1 MEKLFQKISLK
12 LLLLFSVAAVLLVLL
27 GFGLY
32 RYFKQKNIKFY
43 TIAIFHDS
51 TSQTPE
57 DLAIMKLVIGKKVAE
72 INEKGGIAGR
82 NIRIKYLD
90 DKGNPDST
98 LKVVKESISDK
109 TLIAY
114 LGCWGSSN
122 AIAVAKLI
130 SDHKIPYI
138 GGYSVTSIAKPYPN
152 MFTYEIGV
160 DQFAFSTYN
169 LLSAKAKR
177 VAFIGNT
184 EDVFSNE
191 LIHKIKALNR
201 ENHGFDLVVEKW
213 YPRDHKFSQQELD
226 QIAKTLKGNADF
238 LFLSVNAKHSDIILE
253 QLWQHNLKLP
263 VFSGFIDIP
272 IIDSSIP
279 GFKQAEIYDISVFG
293 IPSALNMRL
302 QVLKDRYKTELKESI
317 KLDFQLGFAALI
329 ADAVGL
335 VNAAAPPT
343 STEKNIREEITKGL
357 HRYVNGD
364 KLYRGKLLDWYFNED
379 RILATEAVLGWKPA
393 NLEKPILAPY
403 QFLRSDT
410 GLTKTQVLYTNIDL
424 IRIDR
429 ISDEEGSFNARFYL
443 EINSKKNIS
452 IEKLDF
458 ANAARNEI
466 NQEPL
471 LDIKLLRADSA
482 NGNDEIFN
490 YLYKVSGKF
499 YYSRNLKNYPFDRQQ
514 FTITLQTNSAY
525 EPFLI
530 QPPAL
535 YQRDTS
541 FTSPG
546 WEYVSNYVGY
556 NHDIIYTAKNFIS
569 KPTHIP
575 FYKFNYTYVLKR
587 AQVDFFLKVLTPLLA
602 ILIITYFSVFIP
614 FNEFEA
620 LCAIQVTAL
629 LSAIALY
636 FSTYKPEMQN
646 ATTSDKIFIFT
657 YIMITTLIGT
667 SILIYTLHFKNKKRN
682 VFGRAARFYQWYIFP
697 AIVICYTI
705 IIRFF

>member
-1 MEKLFQKISLK
+1 MKIIFRTISLK
-12 LLLLFSVAAVLLVLL
+12 LMLFFLAASVLLVLL
-27 GFGLY
+27 GFGVY
-32 RYFKQKNIKFY
+32 HYFKQKEIKFY
-43 TIAIFHDS
+43 TIAVFFDS

-57 DLAIMKLVIGKKVAE
+57 DLEVIELIIGKKVAE
-72 INEKGGIAGR
+72 INENGGIAGR

-114 LGCWGSSN
+114 LGCWGSSK

-130 SDHKIPYI
+130 ADHKIPFI
-138 GGYSVTSIAKPYPN
+138 GGYSVTSLARSYPN

-169 LLSAKAKR
+169 LLSAKAEK

-184 EDVFSNE
+184 EDVFSNV
-191 LIHKIKALNR
+191 LIRKIKALNQ
-201 ENHGFDLVVEKW
+201 ESHGFDLVLEKW

-226 QIAKTLKGNADF
+226 QIAENLKGNADF

-253 QLWQHNLKLP
+253 QIWQHNLKLP
-263 VFSGFIDIP
+263 LFSGFIDIP
-272 IIDSSIP
+272 IINASIP

-302 QVLKDRYKTELKESI
+302 QVLKDVYKAELKENI
-317 KLDFQLGFAALI
+317 KLDFQLGFAALL
-329 ADAVGL
+329 ADVIGL
-335 VNAAAPPT
+335 VKASAPPT
-343 STEKNIREEITKGL
+343 ANEKNIREGITNGL
-357 HRYVNGD
+357 HHYITGD
-364 KLYRGKLLDWYFNED
+364 RLYRGKLMDWYFNED
-379 RILATEAVLGWKPA
+379 RVLANEAILGWKPA
-393 NLEKPILAPY
+393 NFEKPILAPY
-403 QFLRSDT
+403 QYLRSDS
-410 GLTKTQVLYTNIDL
+410 GLIKTQVLYTNVDL
-424 IRIDR
+424 VRIDH

-443 EINSKKNIS
+443 EISSKNNIS
-452 IEKLDF
+452 IKKLDF

-471 LDIKLLRADSA
+471 LDIKLMRANSTSGKDR
-482 NGNDEIFN
+482 IFN

-514 FTITLQTNSAY
+514 FNITLQTNSAY

-530 QPPAL
+530 QPPIQF
-535 YQRDTS
+535 QRDTT

-546 WEYVSNYVGY
+546 WEYVSNYVGFD
-556 NHDIIYTAKNFIS
+556 HDIIYNARNFIS

-614 FNEFEA
+614 FREFEA
-620 LCAIQVTAL
+620 LCGIQVTAL
-629 LSAIALY
+629 LASIALY

-667 SILIYTLHFKNKKRN
+667 SILIYTLHFKNKEKN
-682 VFGRAARFYQWYIFP
+682 VFGRAARFYQWYVFP
-697 AIVICYTI
+697 AIVVSYI
-705 IIRFF
+705 IFIRFF